1 MATQN
6 QQLAITSH
14 SMDALDNKSALKFR
28 RRCKDVLRVLDPKI
42 DSQPKKKSNRT
53 PFQPK
58 RTKFSKL
65 NIPFGDDKDVESFD
79 EKTPSL
85 SRLAAV
91 SDNLHA
97 LSLRLN
103 GILLTMD
110 PKPPTSQEFWRV
122 TVENVEPFL
131 GDKHCPGHIQC
142 RCKKMNHYGFGPLLS
157 AVANS
162 RKTAPNASLKLQM
175 TKDNLLNKIDIPTMT
190 REMEA
195 RNVELSMKNNIIRL
209 KNEMLMTMISKQRE
223 EYKKMREGITKL
235 QKRLEGHIE
244 DHYDAEPKCC
254 KDKDKPRNR
263 KPRRLS
269 NSSTDSNWDEPVE
282 VKTGKNGERNNG
294 VSPK

>member
-1 MATQN
+1 MSY
-6 QQLAITSH
+6 L
-14 SMDALDNKSALKFR
+14 LSA
-28 RRCKDVLRVLDPKI
+28 
-42 DSQPKKKSNRT
+42 
-53 PFQPK
+53 
-58 RTKFSKL
+58 
-65 NIPFGDDKDVESFD
+65 
-79 EKTPSL
+79 
-85 SRLAAV
+85 
-91 SDNLHA
+91 
-97 LSLRLN
+97 
-103 GILLTMD
+103 
-110 PKPPTSQEFWRV
+110 
-122 TVENVEPFL
+122 FL

-209 KNEMLMTMISKQRE
+209 KNEMLMTMVSEIEIVASGFSAKFVAILGPSSSLILNFLQISKQRE